1 MIDLETRLRRAARLL
16 DEMSAGDAEPE
27 NVDVVGSQRA
37 PGPRWWLTAAGIAAA
52 AAAVVGL
59 VVVTGSGDE
68 AAAPGT
74 EPASSGTQAPPASSS
89 GSTGDTST
97 GGTKATPDSLPTMDQ
112 LRSYQWVAVEV
123 GGEPWPLP
131 SLPTVEF
138 GAPGSDSFVTGNDG
152 CNSFGG
158 TGRLDGGR
166 LVVGDVISTMME
178 CAETAEVVLP
188 QDGDRIVLT
197 ESGTRLA
204 LFHSGGD
211 SARIVYVRLDAL
223 DSVGELGAL
232 SGAWRLGAGDVA
244 HLDFG
249 SDTLTLGACKG
260 VSYEFSSS
268 RLRLLDI
275 PTDAPSACA
284 PGSDDWTFGW
294 LADLLVAG
302 PVEVHGDSAD
312 LYVSDD
318 QIVLHLSRLDTPP
331 TTADTEPP
339 SLDTGQVTEPPSV
352 DTGAPAGEPGT
363 VAQPDT
369 IPLVVTEPTPPPT
382 APPTNLRDAL
392 LQRGI
397 DLDEAP
403 AGVLG
408 DATKGEVFCG
418 SDAWGGSIDHPL
430 LDAGECLVD
439 HFERGEP
446 AVAVSL
452 RDFGDGHW
460 VEVHRVNSADNVRRY
475 VDFTNDVAGA
485 APPTEPWTIATC
497 DQIEVDDLVEC
508 VGDVRDQRL
517 ADELVALGVDVDA
530 APDAVVEHLGEDFC
544 GVVSL
549 NSELEYEPAAPA
561 ACFVDHVE
569 QGPAATVIV
578 DSFTDEGD
586 PVVTVYRFPGAPDAV
601 MVFTDSTRDAFG
613 SGDWSTSSCPSVELR
628 GGTVSCTR

>member
-16 DEMSAGDAEPE
+16 DEISAGDAEPE

-37 PGPRWWLTAAGIAAA
+37 PGQRWWLTAAGIAA

-59 VVVTGSGDE
+59 VVVTGSRDE

-97 GGTKATPDSLPTMDQ
+97 GGTKATPDSLSTMDQ

-138 GAPGSDSFVTGNDG
+138 GAPGSDSFITGNDG

-166 LVVGDVISTMME
+166 LIVGDVISTMMA

-232 SGAWRLGAGDVA
+232 SGAWRLGVGDVA

-352 DTGAPAGEPGT
+352 DTGAPAGEPGVETTAPLDT

-369 IPLVVTEPTPPPT
+369 IPPVVTEPTPPPT
-382 APPTNLRDAL
+382 EPPTNLEDAL
-392 LQRGI
+392 SGLGV
-397 DLDEAP
+397 DLSTAP
-403 AGVLG
+403 PGAVQLG
-408 DATKGEVFCG
+408 DA
-418 SDAWGGSIDHPL
+418 H
-430 LDAGECLVD
+430 
-439 HFERGEP
+439 
-446 AVAVSL
+446 
-452 RDFGDGHW
+452 
-460 VEVHRVNSADNVRRY
+460 
-475 VDFTNDVAGA
+475 
-485 APPTEPWTIATC
+485 
-497 DQIEVDDLVEC
+497 
-508 VGDVRDQRL
+508 
-517 ADELVALGVDVDA
+517 
-530 APDAVVEHLGEDFC
+530 FC
-544 GVVSL
+544 GVTTSVLPAVSSFQPVRPARCF
-549 NSELEYEPAAPA
+549 SERQDSERAV
-561 ACFVDHVE
+561 FVLHEIDRSGNQVHVWRSMPGE
-569 QGPAATVIV
+569 GVRV
-578 DSFTDEGD
+578 DSFDED
-586 PVVTVYRFPGAPDAV
+586 TAAWSDDRCDRVRFIAPG
-601 MVFTDSTRDAFG
+601 RFG
-613 SGDWSTSSCPSVELR
+613 GAEFRCAGL
-628 GGTVSCTR
+628 